1 MEIKKCTTLEEAR
14 NEIDSVDKEIV
25 ELIAKRNE
33 YIKQIAHFK
42 TSVEEVKAEERIAD
56 VIAHV
61 REQAIS
67 LELSPNLI
75 NDLYV
80 RMIDEIQA
88 TQKDKRVKYSEKL
101 WQSHQISSHLAAHK
115 SLDAIRPEA
124 QSPQTNCAA
133 SAKGAVESCRSAGAM
148 IPITPTELDT

>member
-56 VIAHV
+56 VISHV
-61 REQAIS
+61 RAQAIS
-67 LELSPNLI
+67 LDLSPNLI

-80 RMIDEIQA
+80 RMIDEM
-88 TQKDKRVKYSEKL
+88 
-101 WQSHQISSHLAAHK
+101 
-115 SLDAIRPEA
+115 
-124 QSPQTNCAA
+124 
-133 SAKGAVESCRSAGAM
+133 VESEISEFKNAQRY
-148 IPITPTELDT
+148 